1 MRYPTDVLAAGVQN
15 QLVADPSAI
24 ETRPIRSEDRDALAR
39 LFTELSPRSR
49 YRRFLSIKAE
59 LAPRELDWLTAVDH
73 VTHEAIAAVDAR
85 DGSLV
90 GVCRYVL
97 DQERPGVAELAI
109 VVVDAWQG
117 MRIGAEL
124 AAQIVQRARDN
135 GMATVSAHTLAS
147 NPPIHALLRSL
158 GFCPVRRPG
167 RGSELNWELVLTP
180 LRAVPRGEQ

>member
-1 MRYPTDVLAAGVQN
+1 VLDRLAAGVEN
-15 QLVADPSAI
+15 LWVADPSSI
-24 ETRPIRSEDRDALAR
+24 EMRPLRPEDRDALAR

-49 YRRFLSIKAE
+49 YRRFLFIKGE
-59 LAPRELDWLTAVDH
+59 LAPRELDRLTAVDH
-73 VTHEAIAAVDAR
+73 VTHEAIVAVDAR

-90 GVCRYVL
+90 GVCRYVH
-97 DQERPGVAELAI
+97 DKERPGVAELAI

-117 MRIGAEL
+117 MRIGAQL

-135 GMATVSAHTLAS
+135 EMTMMSALTLAH

-158 GFCPVRRPG
+158 GFRPVRRPG
-167 RGSELNWELVLTP
+167 GGSELNWELILTP